1 MYVVR
6 TQPFVSKL
14 ILVLFVYMMGV
25 KLYRDRHKI
34 PNFSGLNCKTGPL
47 TSSTKMLCKTF
58 S

>member
-25 KLYRDRHKI
+25 NI
-34 PNFSGLNCKTGPL
+34 SWVG
-47 TSSTKMLCKTF
+47 
-58 S
+58 